1 MSIIFVLMQHKGEIV
16 EKAVRQS
23 GIPIAKVAK
32 RIGKSRKWM
41 YNAFANPQLSI
52 DYILS
57 IGKIIGHDFSKDLDD
72 IKRLSMVEEKV
83 VPTYVKP
90 EEDAAFWKNKY
101 YELLDKYTL
110 LLEGALPNLKGSNP
124 VKK

>member
-1 MSIIFVLMQHKGEIV
+1 MQHKGEIV
-16 EKAVRQS
+16 ERAVRQS
-23 GIPIAKVAK
+23 GIPIAKIAK